1 MIKILESE
9 HLDKGGRM
17 LLRENAIKLY
27 MQFYILYAIS
37 YTRSAYIYTVY
48 IETILTCM
56 CAKCWNSMKTL
67 NALPQPVALSE
78 QSTLALEAR
87 HRFKPQQ
94 LLVFKS
100 PTI

>member
-1 MIKILESE
+1 
-9 HLDKGGRM
+9 M
-17 LLRENAIKLY
+17 LLKENAVKLY
-27 MQFYILYAIS
+27 MQFYIIYVTS
-37 YTRSAYIYTVY
+37 YKHSVYIYTGYVEIVVTHMY
-48 IETILTCM
+48 VER
-56 CAKCWNSMKTL
+56 WNSMKTL
-67 NALPQPVALSE
+67 NALPQPVALLE